1 MRHGTN
7 RLSTPLNRNETAM
20 LKTYNP
26 DSISSSR
33 SNYSHAVEVPPNAR
47 TLFISGQVP
56 VASDGSTPEA
66 IEDQVALAFENVQ
79 TVLSE
84 ANMTL
89 EDVVRVNVYLTDK
102 DYFPAFRDH
111 RNRLFTRHKAAST
124 AMAVEA
130 LAHPQF
136 KVEIEAV
143 AAKVD

>member
-1 MRHGTN
+1 
-7 RLSTPLNRNETAM
+7 M

-26 DSISSSR
+26 ASISSSR

-47 TLFISGQVP
+47 TLYISGQVP
-56 VASDGSTPEA
+56 VAADGSTPEG
-66 IEDQVALAFENVQ
+66 IEDQVVLAFDNVQ

-84 ANMTL
+84 AGMSL
-89 EDVVRVNVYLTDK
+89 DDVVRVNVYLTDES
-102 DYFPAFRDH
+102 YFPAFRDH
-111 RNRLFTRHKAAST
+111 RNRLFTDHKAAST
-124 AMAVEA
+124 AVAIAA